1 MSEEATNSARA
12 ISIEKAWELLWE
24 EERKDL
30 WRFTGRS
37 VQTLQAPKGVP
48 RADFSEYDAL
58 CTAVQVLERK
68 TPSKSGVTGLP
79 RATRRLSGDELQK
92 AVLRHRERLFSAPHV
107 SSFFTRVYCRWV
119 QLSKTDLLLAV
130 LDSFDCKHDEIG
142 KLIGPMP
149 RIDPDHAVSIVTE
162 LAGGKSPHQLC
173 IVCAGLMLSSE
184 QWDAALME
192 VLPELADLPEHSP
205 SDVIAPGTDEAPY
218 APRHANSADPAIT
231 ADLPTL
237 PVPVAIDTSN
247 TFGTASP
254 SEEFSFSVSPPLG
267 FSVLSERLQRLQE
280 MLSDALTQI
289 QRFEIPDPSPAVS
302 HWLEL
307 DAEFR
312 RARAHHGLLSRT
324 LIDLEQ
330 KSKSS
335 ELVARLERLVNHL
348 RYITHTDNVPCRGLS
363 SASARAL
370 EAVALAKSGSVE
382 EANQLIRPVEALVDL
397 IEKSEILDDETAIE
411 LDETVRSAFGTA
423 VATAALRRKLTFS
436 KHVDAGSEGEP
447 SIVAALPAID
457 FDTQGEP
464 IPADLVQ
471 VDSVQDEAV
480 ELIQTES
487 AEPYSTSEPSEPIAA
502 DASAGT
508 SLVAARFEAAPANSA
523 SPAPSALEA
532 IAVSEEPAPGISIG
546 SKPLGQREAF
556 KPRFGAESFAEFAA
570 ASWIDPT
577 GSVTEAPWRSADFFS
592 DQGRRASASWAQSA
606 FGLALIQARA
616 AELGGVTSQLSTDDI
631 AAAQRLLS
639 HPSEQPIPR
648 DPERLRRLRAGA
660 IGSDLTFALSLTLE
674 AVAPSFPFTLS
685 TEEVSGLTGDASFDS
700 AALRTVV
707 EFLLNGWAA
716 AVDPLQLIQIG
727 LDEAVVDPEDVVGRF
742 SLAQGNLRH
751 VVGNLWGAAGGR
763 VVHKHC
769 RKAWSDFVRS
779 HVAPLR
785 DVLAPEQTAKKTAQW
800 SASDARERVAD
811 LGKAFTRIMNE
822 QGVQHQ
828 DRVSAVAGAEQIV
841 AAIEQVVAAKVH
853 VEQHQRKKPAA
864 LFGAV
869 PHQAAAQ
876 LLSELPSGAT
886 DKVCTYLLRAV
897 LTRQK
902 QYNPLALPVG
912 HLLVAPNL
920 VRMLDAR
927 TIARPDI
934 VDGVLLSEVSNLEG
948 AAAIVGTLPSTAP
961 IVTSSEQLLEG
972 LRNSGIERQRWDILA
987 SLSASDVLQP
997 HERSL
1002 LHRKALELGDQAYE
1016 HSKRLERAWAA
1027 CEELR
1032 APNASKYK
1040 KLVDEALEVCSG
1052 AAGERPLTDAI
1063 LLLEWLRDATA
1074 LTESARDSVVQ
1085 VRVHQSKERTP
1096 DSASEFERLIA
1107 EGNYRGAMA
1116 ILDPGEPP
1124 PENPGEAPRRTM
1136 WRKAAAT
1143 RFAQPRAALV
1153 KELKGVTQAQ
1163 DALVSLWAQGDSDD
1177 VTYRDTLRKALYNV
1191 VSGEAGH
1198 TQEQI
1203 KQRFAVK
1210 LTELREHRERKTV
1223 IKCAT
1228 IRDYFQSS
1236 RLNPTFL
1243 PQLAEFDQIVLT
1255 SSALGQ
1261 GGNALDAYS
1270 RAAIAEAPRT
1280 LTVFLEPGLPAGRR
1294 DEIASGLRR
1303 RKVAAVV
1310 LDDIDICRLCSI
1322 GSDAEAHNFVPF
1334 LEVILEQLDLDM
1346 VSPFSTLDGQH
1357 VRLETFIGRIQ
1368 SAERIALGG
1377 EYTRLFSGRKLGKS
1391 AFLRYVASTYDG
1403 RRLQNGKELRVIFIT
1418 IAGGD
1423 SEAWVVNC
1431 IIEEM
1436 SRRFFVYE
1444 DVNSP
1449 ARLEPAD
1456 RFMRYVK
1463 RFVDGRKN
1471 ENVLLIL
1478 DEADAFVEDQLA
1490 KYETARESSLSF
1502 RMMKQMPTAAD
1513 STEMPRIRI
1522 LFSGYRVTNTRGG
1535 VWANAGDVLI
1545 LQPLAEHEAV
1555 EFLQGMLGR
1564 IGVDIGN
1571 HAPFAARRCGF
1582 QPAVLI
1588 RFGESLLKRI
1598 KRGSRAGARETYVV
1612 THDDVIATMN
1622 EQIVLDEIR
1631 TVVNNNFQGNRAAA
1645 AIFNATLLALKDLEP
1660 GMALDDGPKQVLA
1673 KLVEI
1678 DANIDWLGKT
1688 GAPPLAQIERQLQE
1702 FIDRELLT
1710 VSDAPRFGVREY
1722 RLKFPHFLPVLTQQS
1737 DLTLE
1742 VRQHIQFLGGGNLT
1756 LRVVESVL
1764 PDSSLDILRY
1774 WFRQADTQYCS
1785 LAVAAAHWAA
1795 ALQNEKVGV
1804 PDRLGVSVPSVA
1816 RGLDPTNIKERL
1828 AAGIRVFAEVGA
1840 EAWEALLAERA
1851 ARPLI
1856 LLGGIDLL
1864 RNAKRH
1870 VLEGEE
1876 PQVDVTT
1883 FSVMPE
1889 AELSWWFEKAR
1900 ALHFKSADAIA
1911 IIMDATDGIPL
1922 LVGAFDEALPNTI
1935 ATDVSVSELQA
1946 ACQRFEDGLASL
1958 GRSLVSG
1965 SPGVR
1970 LTEREWQL
1978 LRMIALVAV
1987 EVADE
1992 FDLEYDLPQYWEMCV
2007 DPSSSVPGPMSD
2019 SGDRLAL
2026 QVLLGAGLLRS
2037 SALSQ
2042 PTKISALGR
2051 VHVKKNGALARL
2063 LRSAEPPSAC

>member
-1 MSEEATNSARA
+1 MSEDATNSAGA
-12 ISIEKAWELLWE
+12 TSIEEACEILLE

-30 WRFTGRS
+30 WRFIGRS
-37 VQTLQAPKGVP
+37 IQTLQVPKGVP
-48 RADFSEYDAL
+48 RADYSEYDAL
-58 CTAVQVLERK
+58 CAAVKDLERK

-92 AVLRHRERLFSAPHV
+92 AVLRHRERLFSAPSV
-107 SSFFTRVYCRWV
+107 LSFFNRVYCRWV
-119 QLSKTDLLLAV
+119 QFSKTDLLLVV
-130 LDSFDCKHDEIG
+130 LDAFACKHDEIG

-149 RIDPDHAVSIVTE
+149 EIDPDHAVSVITE
-162 LAGGKSPHQLC
+162 LARSKSPHQLC
-173 IVCAGLMLSSE
+173 IVCTGLMLSSG
-184 QWDAALME
+184 QWSAALVA
-192 VLPELADLPEHSP
+192 VLPALADLAEHSH
-205 SDVIAPGTDEAPY
+205 SDLVALGTDEEILA
-218 APRHANSADPAIT
+218 RTDDDPPNT
-231 ADLPTL
+231 ADSSRFA
-237 PVPVAIDTSN
+237 VADEVTN
-247 TFGTASP
+247 TFKIAALP
-254 SEEFSFSVSPPLG
+254 SEEPSSPASPPLG
-267 FSVLSERLQRLQE
+267 FSELSERLHLLQG
-280 MLSDALTQI
+280 MLGEALAEI
-289 QRFEIPDPSPAVS
+289 QQLVIPDPLPVVS
-302 HWLEL
+302 HWLDL
-307 DAEFR
+307 DAEFQR
-312 RARAHHGLLSRT
+312 MRVHYGMSSRT
-324 LIDLEQ
+324 LIDLELKLQ
-330 KSKSS
+330 SS
-335 ELVARLERLVNHL
+335 GLVERLERLANRLVH
-348 RYITHTDNVPCRGLS
+348 ITHTDDVPCRGLS
-363 SASARAL
+363 DVPARAL
-370 EAVALAKSGSVE
+370 EALALAKTGSVN
-382 EANQLIRPVEALVDL
+382 EASQLIRPVEALVDL
-397 IEKSEILDDETAIE
+397 IEKSEVLDDETAIE
-411 LDETVRSAFGTA
+411 LDETVRSAFGIA
-423 VATAALRRKLTFS
+423 VATAALRGKLTFLEQM
-436 KHVDAGSEGEP
+436 DATLGAEPPMIASPNASNLDAQGVFESGSSP
-447 SIVAALPAID
+447 
-457 FDTQGEP
+457 
-464 IPADLVQ
+464 Q
-471 VDSVQDEAV
+471 VDSGEDETV
-480 ELIQTES
+480 GPIQAER
-487 AEPYSTSEPSEPIAA
+487 AEPSSRSDESGTVVA
-502 DASAGT
+502 DASAGN
-508 SLVAARFEAAPANSA
+508 SLDAVLSGAAPVSSAAPTFEA
-523 SPAPSALEA
+523 
-532 IAVSEEPAPGISIG
+532 IKVSEDPAPGISAS
-546 SKPLGQREAF
+546 SKLFSRLDGF
-556 KPRFGAESFAEFAA
+556 KPRYGAETFAQFAA

-577 GSVTEAPWRSADFFS
+577 GSVAEAPWRSSDFFS
-592 DQGRRASASWAQSA
+592 EQGRRARASWAQSA
-606 FGLALIQARA
+606 FGVALIQARA
-616 AELGGVTSQLSTDDI
+616 AELGGVTSELSTDDI
-631 AAAQRLLS
+631 AAAQRLLGD
-639 HPSEQPIPR
+639 PSELPVPR
-648 DPERLRRLRAGA
+648 DPERLKRLRAGDS
-660 IGSDLTFALSLTLE
+660 GSDLTFALSLTLE

-685 TEEVSGLTGDASFDS
+685 TEEVSELISGAGFDS
-700 AALRTVV
+700 AALRAVV

-716 AVDPLQLIQIG
+716 AVDPLQLIQSG
-727 LDEAVVDPEDVVGRF
+727 LEEAAVDPEDVASRF
-742 SLAQGNLRH
+742 SLSQNNLRL
-751 VVGNLWGAAGGR
+751 VVGNLWSAAGGR

-769 RKAWSDFVRS
+769 RKAWSEFVRS
-779 HVAPLR
+779 HVAPIR
-785 DVLAPEQTAKKTAQW
+785 NVLAPEKIAKKAAHW
-800 SASDARERVAD
+800 SASDARQWVAD
-811 LGKAFTRIMNE
+811 LGIAFTRIMNE

-841 AAIEQVVAAKVH
+841 AAIEQVVTAKLH
-853 VEQHQRKKPAA
+853 VEQHQRKRPAA
-864 LFGAV
+864 LSGAV
-869 PHQAAAQ
+869 PHLAAAQ
-876 LLSELPSGAT
+876 LLSELPSSAT

-902 QYNPLALPVG
+902 RNNPLALPAG
-912 HLLVAPNL
+912 YLLLAPTL

-927 TIARPDI
+927 AIARPDI
-934 VDGVLLSEVSNLEG
+934 VDGVLFNEVSDLVG
-948 AAAIVGTLPSTAP
+948 AAAIVGTLPSSAP
-961 IVTSSEQLLEG
+961 AATSSEQLLEG
-972 LRNSGIERQRWDILA
+972 LRNAGIESQRWDILA

-1002 LHRKALELGDQAYE
+1002 LHRKALELGDEAYE
-1016 HSKRLERAWAA
+1016 HAKRLERAWAG

-1032 APNASKYK
+1032 APDASKYK

-1052 AAGERPLTDAI
+1052 TAGERPLTDTI
-1063 LLLEWLRDATA
+1063 LLLEWLRDAIA
-1074 LTESARDSVVQ
+1074 LTEWALDAVVY
-1085 VRVHQSKERTP
+1085 VRVPQSKERIP
-1096 DSASEFERLIA
+1096 DNASQFERLIA
-1107 EGNYRGAMA
+1107 ESNYRGAMA
-1116 ILDPGEPP
+1116 LLDPGEPP

-1228 IRDYFQSS
+1228 IRDYFQST

-1322 GSDAEAHNFVPF
+1322 GSDAEAHNFIPF

-1598 KRGSRAGARETYVV
+1598 KRGSRSGARETYVV

-1622 EQIVLDEIR
+1622 DQIVLDEIR

-1645 AIFNATLLALKDLEP
+1645 AIFDTTLLALKDLEP

-1673 KLVEI
+1673 KLVEV

-1722 RLKFPHFLPVLTQQS
+1722 RLKFPHFLPVLTQQA

-1742 VRQHIQFLGGGNLT
+1742 VRQHIHFLRGGNST
-1756 LRVVESVL
+1756 QRVVESVL

-1774 WFRQADTQYCS
+1774 WFRQADTQFCS
-1785 LAVAAAHWAA
+1785 LAVAAAHWAG

-1816 RGLDPTNIKERL
+1816 RGLDPTQIKERL
-1828 AAGIRVFAEVGA
+1828 ASGIRVFADVGT
-1840 EAWEALLAERA
+1840 ESWETLLPERA

-1911 IIMDATDGIPL
+1911 TIMEATDGIPL
-1922 LVGAFDEALPNTI
+1922 LVGAFDEALPNTV
-1935 ATDVSVSELQA
+1935 ATDVSVSELQEA
-1946 ACQRFEDGLASL
+1946 HHRFEDGLSSL

-1970 LTEREWQL
+1970 LAEREWQL

-1992 FDLEYDLPQYWEMCV
+1992 FDLEYDLPQYWEMCA

-2037 SALSQ
+2037 STLS
-2042 PTKISALGR
+2042 PSTKVSALGR

-2063 LRSAEPPSAC
+2063 LRAAEPASAC